1 MLVVSGLE
9 VVVAEEE
16 LLPLLE
22 LDDEVELPVAEL
34 EEAEL
39 VLDLGPTSDL
49 MVKSGVKLTSVVLSS
64 LIWKA

>member
-1 MLVVSGLE
+1 M
-9 VVVAEEE
+9 VVAEEE

-22 LDDEVELPVAEL
+22 LDDEELEVAEL

>member
-1 MLVVSGLE
+1 LLVVSAFE

-16 LLPLLE
+16 LLLLLE
-22 LDDEVELPVAEL
+22 LDEEELEVAEL
-34 EEAEL
+34 EAAEL
-39 VLDLGPTSDL
+39 VLLDLGPTSDL

>member
-1 MLVVSGLE
+1 MLVVSDLE

-49 MVKSGVKLTSVVLSS
+49 TVKSGVKLTSVVLSS

>member
-1 MLVVSGLE
+1 

-22 LDDEVELPVAEL
+22 LDDEELEVAEL

>member
-1 MLVVSGLE
+1 LLVVSGLE

-16 LLPLLE
+16 LLPLDEEELE
-22 LDDEVELPVAEL
+22 VTEL

-49 MVKSGVKLTSVVLSS
+49 ILKSGVKLRSVVLSS

>member
-1 MLVVSGLE
+1 M
-9 VVVAEEE
+9 VVAEEE

-22 LDDEVELPVAEL
+22 LDEELEVAEL

>member
-1 MLVVSGLE
+1 

-16 LLPLLE
+16 LLPL
-22 LDDEVELPVAEL
+22 DDEELEAVAL

-39 VLDLGPTSDL
+39 VLLDLGPTSDL
-49 MVKSGVKLTSVVLSS
+49 MLKRGVKLTSVVLSS

>member
-16 LLPLLE
+16 LLPLDEEELE
-22 LDDEVELPVAEL
+22 VAEL

-49 MVKSGVKLTSVVLSS
+49 ILKSGVKLRSVVLSS

>member
-1 MLVVSGLE
+1 MCSGLE

-16 LLPLLE
+16 LPLLE
-22 LDDEVELPVAEL
+22 LDEEELEALEVAEL

-49 MVKSGVKLTSVVLSS
+49 MVKRGVKLTSVVLSS

>member
-1 MLVVSGLE
+1 M
-9 VVVAEEE
+9 VVAEEE

>member
-1 MLVVSGLE
+1 M
-9 VVVAEEE
+9 VAEEE

-22 LDDEVELPVAEL
+22 LDDEELEAEELEVAEL

>member
-1 MLVVSGLE
+1 M
-9 VVVAEEE
+9 VVAEEE
-16 LLPLLE
+16 LLPLDEEELE
-22 LDDEVELPVAEL
+22 VAEL

-49 MVKSGVKLTSVVLSS
+49 ILKSGVKLRSVVLSS